1 MRIAIICLGL
11 FLLGCT
17 QEEKQGVRVATAA
30 NVQFAME
37 RLAVDFEAKSGY
49 PVEII
54 LGSSGKLKAQIEQG
68 APFDVFL
75 SADVRYPEELHKS
88 IGYLYTPKTYAYGK
102 LVLWSLDTAKALE
115 FPTLVSPGIRHIAL
129 ANPKTAP
136 YGAAAQLVLQN
147 LALTETLQDKL
158 VYGESISQVNQ
169 FVVSQTADLGFT
181 ARSVVTSPKMQS
193 TGQWIP
199 VADSLYTPIAQA
211 ALLLQRDSLH
221 GKPSAQEFYEYL
233 FTEAAQGIL
242 EEFGYGT
249 LEDSLNAE

>member
-1 MRIAIICLGL
+1 MSIICIGI

-17 QEEKQGVRVATAA
+17 QEPKQGVRVATAA

-37 RLAVDFEAKSGY
+37 KLAADFEEQTGY

-54 LGSSGKLKAQIEQG
+54 LGSSGKLKTQIEQG

-75 SADVRYPEELHKS
+75 SADVRYPQELQRS
-88 IGYLYTPKTYAYGK
+88 INYLYSPETYAFGK
-102 LVLWSLDTAKALE
+102 LVLWAYDST
-115 FPTLVSPGIRHIAL
+115 FTLSFEKLVTPQIHHIAL

-136 YGAAAQLVLQN
+136 YGEAAQLVLQN

-169 FVVSQTADLGFT
+169 FVLSQSAEVGFT
-181 ARSVVTSPKMQS
+181 ARSVVTSPRMQT

-199 VADSLYTPIAQA
+199 VADSLYVPIAQA
-211 ALLLQRDSLH
+211 ALLLQKDSLQ
-221 GKPSAQEFYEYL
+221 GKPGAKAFYDYL
-233 FTEAAQGIL
+233 FTEKAQSIL
-242 EEFGYGT
+242 EEFGYQRV
-249 LEDSLNAE
+249 SLNTESPE